1 MITVRV
7 VHVSIE
13 KVSTLADYKQSTYFT
28 DVTVTINVGVVT
40 LSKLDEIKFLAF
52 TAGVPQTA
60 TVTIT
65 DGVVT
70 FKHRIP
76 KKEPSNLPYPDGKQ
90 EYRRFVTEF

>member
-1 MITVRV
+1 M
-7 VHVSIE
+7 
-13 KVSTLADYKQSTYFT
+13 ADYKQSTIFT
-28 DVTVTINVGVVT
+28 DVTVIIHVGEVT

-60 TVTIT
+60 TFTIT

-90 EYRRFVTEF
+90 SGRNYIMEF

>member
-1 MITVRV
+1 M
-7 VHVSIE
+7 
-13 KVSTLADYKQSTYFT
+13 ADYKQSTYFT
-28 DVTVTINVGVVT
+28 DVTVSINVGVIT
-40 LSKLDEIKFLAF
+40 LSKLDEIKYLAF

-60 TVTIT
+60 TLTIT

-90 EYRRFVTEF
+90 EYRRFITEF